1 MRCVSFCTAAN
12 YKLSLLADFF
22 RSKRYIAKLFSNVLY
37 VTQQDKP
44 TDIFFFNF
52 FNFISTFKAIITSI
66 ILVHDADS

>member
-22 RSKRYIAKLFSNVLY
+22 RSKRYIAKLFRNVLY

-44 TDIFFFNF
+44 TDIFF
-52 FNFISTFKAIITSI
+52 SI
-66 ILVHDADS
+66 MVAL